1 MSHDPSEI
9 ILICWFAAQEC
20 LINYYQCW
28 KQFCCAAYQKHMLMV
43 HFVEAN
49 WNSKPVPLRFLNLI
63 LFVKRWFRCSVAE
76 MESLTLLPLSP
87 VHCVTVQ
94 VSAKPNYW
102 SKTISN
108 DPIPHSPIQNW
119 ETGLEILLQVK
130 CVQEER
136 WELFYHMSMFWNYFD
151 CCCHSSS
158 SRGKVWKTNG
168 SWWVEWSSAVSEHQ
182 YAAIW
187 AVHFLSRPKMT
198 TCKVH

>member
-1 MSHDPSEI
+1 MSYQLYINVENKFCSWHQSKTHANGPFCGGQLEQQASTPEV
-9 ILICWFAAQEC
+9 LIWYC
-20 LINYYQCW
+20 LW
-28 KQFCCAAYQKHMLMV
+28 RDGSDV
-43 HFVEAN
+43 
-49 WNSKPVPLRFLNLI
+49 
-63 LFVKRWFRCSVAE
+63 SVAE
-76 MESLTLLPLSP
+76 MESSTRLPLSP

-94 VSAKPNYW
+94 VNAKPNYW

-168 SWWVEWSSAVSEHQ
+168 SWWVERSSAVSEHQ